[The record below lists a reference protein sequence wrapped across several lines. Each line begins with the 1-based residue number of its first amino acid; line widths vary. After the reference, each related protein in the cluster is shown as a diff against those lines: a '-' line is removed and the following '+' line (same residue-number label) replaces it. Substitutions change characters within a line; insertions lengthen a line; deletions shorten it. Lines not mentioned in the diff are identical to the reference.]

1 LWILGFQPPKCAAM
15 KAGKEAAATAHE
27 IDPLALATKAG
38 EAETLLKA
46 IANAHRLM
54 ILCELQAGEVCV
66 TDLQNAL
73 GLGQSSLSQHL
84 ARLRED
90 GIVKTRRDSRMIYY
104 SLADARVAGVIQM
117 LAELFCTERG

>member
-1 LWILGFQPPKCAAM
+1 M
-15 KAGKEAAATAHE
+15 KAGKGEAATTAQKL
-27 IDPLALATKAG
+27 DPLALATKAG

-46 IANAHRLM
+46 IANTHRLM

-66 TDLQNAL
+66 TDLQIAL